1 MHSFEGL
8 ERALSLERFGRYLQW
23 AGGDRTRA
31 LELYLYNTR
40 VSEAFYTPLQ
50 MLEVV
55 LRNRI
60 HDVLSARYGEFWFD
74 EPRVLVGTDMRK
86 RIDEARTTLSRMR
99 RPQTPGRLVAALTF
113 GFWTGLFGS
122 DYETL
127 WQRAVCHRAARQR
140 KGLAPQGLLR
150 AHRQGARTAQPDRP
164 SRTDPPRAARR
175 ALCVDS
181 PAHLLAG
188 SRWRTVVR
196 NLLRASTGSG
206 RRAYAI
212 GGRQTRRTGDRGV
225 WAR

>member
-8 ERALSLERFGRYLQW
+8 EHALSLERFGRYLQW

-50 MLEVV
+50 MLEVA

-74 EPRVLVGTDMRK
+74 EPRVLVGADMRK

-99 RPQTPGRLVAALTF
+99 RPETPGRLVAALTF

-127 WQRAVCHRAARQR
+127 WQRALYAIAQR
-140 KGLAPQGLLR
+140 DNGKGLRRKDFSAPIGKVRDLR
-150 AHRQGARTAQPDRP
+150 NRIAHHEPILHEPLGERYASIVQLTRWLVPAGAQWCETYSVLPQ
-164 SRTDPPRAARR
+164 
-175 ALCVDS
+175 V
-181 PAHLLAG
+181 LAG
-188 SRWRTVVR
+188 APTLVVEVKPAEP
-196 NLLRASTGSG
+196 L
-206 RRAYAI
+206 
-212 GGRQTRRTGDRGV
+212 DRGV
-225 WAR
+225 